1 MTFKT
6 YVQKRWVMYKMKLY
20 TTYHYEFINSG
31 HNSNTYENITRAA
44 QEYRAYKKFSTSFL
58 FVE

>member
-6 YVQKRWVMYKMKLY
+6 YVQKRWFMYSMKLY
-20 TTYHYEFINSG
+20 TTYHYDSC

-44 QEYRAYKKFSTSFL
+44 QDYRAYKKFSTSFL

>member
-1 MTFKT
+1 
-6 YVQKRWVMYKMKLY
+6 MYKMKLY